1 VDFNAAGRCALE
13 EYTDVLC
20 AGGTGQNTCNGDS
33 GEACRG
39 WLSPAQQK
47 DRGRSSPAQNGLW
60 ACACVPLLV
69 EGTAAAA
76 AAAAAAVRSIPNHWI
91 CHLPVP
97 VIVLPLLPC
106 LSVC

>member
-1 VDFNAAGRCALE
+1 MDFNAAGRCALE

-39 WLSPAQQK
+39 CLSPERQGQQK

-76 AAAAAAVRSIPNHWI
+76 AAAVRSIPNHWI